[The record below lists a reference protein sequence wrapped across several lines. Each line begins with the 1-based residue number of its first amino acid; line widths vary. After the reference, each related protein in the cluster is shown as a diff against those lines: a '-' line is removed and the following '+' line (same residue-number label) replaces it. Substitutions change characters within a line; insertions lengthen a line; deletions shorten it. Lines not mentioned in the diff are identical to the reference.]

1 VTQERR
7 DQKGTEVNEER
18 LNRESGCDGGR
29 WWVKRVTASRF
40 LYAFRLATRSL
51 THPFTRSSP
60 LATAG
65 SRLILTVV
73 LSLVSSLHSSRSAYA
88 SRPLRGERRESEAD
102 DVKGGGNQG
111 LTAVIIYVLTYC
123 KSRYNCYHMSL
134 VIIV

>member
-1 VTQERR
+1 MSVRGENPRHTTRKRR
-7 DQKGTEVNEER
+7 G
-18 LNRESGCDGGR
+18 S
-29 WWVKRVTASRF
+29 SR
-40 LYAFRLATRSL
+40 Y

-111 LTAVIIYVLTYC
+111 LTAYNN
-123 KSRYNCYHMSL
+123 KSYDKCLSL
-134 VIIV
+134 VTHLSLPPGDGVTRSGP